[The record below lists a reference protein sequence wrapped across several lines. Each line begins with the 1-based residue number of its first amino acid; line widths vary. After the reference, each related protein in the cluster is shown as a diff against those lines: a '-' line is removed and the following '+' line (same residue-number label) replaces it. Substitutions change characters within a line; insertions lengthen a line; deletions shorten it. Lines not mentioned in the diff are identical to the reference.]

1 MKKNIAISLLMAL
14 ASLAIQAQIVCH
26 IEGQLMSN
34 EHGNE
39 ILICEEG
46 TDPRINDDPSMYV
59 TADKDGKFSKTI
71 VCDNIARYGAYLSE
85 EFGHGYY
92 APFFAEN
99 ATVRVKMYPGQ
110 EHLVESD
117 GDETNKMQ
125 TFYDLQ
131 KHYWDSISAIYRFFE
146 KHEQKYY
153 TADFLNTRQQINDAL
168 SAAQDPKIGQHTNT
182 DSLIHALQQL
192 WARPDRFT
200 PQGQVLHDKQEA
212 LRQEAGDFE
221 YQYMAEHPMLETLYK
236 VLDAYT
242 MLDERIAAGNIDY
255 DRKPYERL
263 VSLYHDKLVNFYPGN
278 PIHDQIAIAAKA
290 FNSIQPGKRYI
301 DYNVRNNDG
310 ELVPISSLIKGR
322 IALID
327 LWASWC
333 GPCRR
338 HSVAMIPVYEK
349 YKDLGFTVVAIAR
362 ESDRKDMERAVRH
375 DGYPWESLL
384 ELKDENQ
391 VWFKNGAGNGGGKMV
406 LVDRD
411 GTVLSTSDDAK
422 ELESLIRK
430 ALNID

>member
-1 MKKNIAISLLMAL
+1 MKKNVVVSLLMAL
-14 ASLAIQAQIVCH
+14 ASLTIQAQIVCH

-46 TDPRINDDPSMYV
+46 TDPRIQDDPSMYV
-59 TADKDGKFSKTI
+59 KADKDGKFSKTI
-71 VCDNIARYGAYLSE
+71 VCDHIARYGVYLSE
-85 EFGHGYY
+85 EYGNGYY
-92 APFFAEN
+92 APFFVEN

-110 EHLVESD
+110 EHQLESD
-117 GDETNKMQ
+117 GEETIKMQ
-125 TFYDLQ
+125 TYYDLR
-131 KHYWDSISAIYRFFE
+131 KHYWDSISAIYQLFRE
-146 KHEQKYY
+146 HEQEYY
-153 TADFLNTRQQINDAL
+153 TADFLNTRQQIDDAWK
-168 SAAQDPKIGQHTNT
+168 AAQDPKIGRHTNS
-182 DSLIHALQQL
+182 DSLINALRQL

-200 PQGQVLHDKQEA
+200 PQGQVLHDKQMA
-212 LRQEAGDFE
+212 LRQVAHDFE
-221 YQYMAEHPMLETLYK
+221 NQYMVEHPMLESLYL
-236 VLDAYT
+236 VLDAYA
-242 MLDERIAAGNIDY
+242 MLDEQMSAGMIDY
-255 DRKPYERL
+255 DRKPYEQL
-263 VSLYHDKLVNFYPGN
+263 VSLYHDKLVNFYPGH

-322 IALID
+322 VALID

-362 ESDRKDMERAVRH
+362 EKDRKDMERAVRH

-391 VWFKNGAGNGGGKMV
+391 VWFKNGAGDGGGMMI